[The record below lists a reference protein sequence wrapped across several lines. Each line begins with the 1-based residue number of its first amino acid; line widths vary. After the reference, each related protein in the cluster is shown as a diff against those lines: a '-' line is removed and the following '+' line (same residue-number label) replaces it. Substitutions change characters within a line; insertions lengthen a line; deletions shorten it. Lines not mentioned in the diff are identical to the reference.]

1 MIGKL
6 NGILDTA
13 TPTEIMIDVNGV
25 CYEVIIPLS
34 TYDSLPRE
42 GEKVTIFTYLY
53 VREDT
58 MALYGFASKHE
69 KELYKILL
77 TASGVGP
84 KLALK
89 VLSSVSAQSFCEAV
103 TNSDIKGLSKING
116 LGKKTAEKL
125 VLELREKIID
135 FAPESLYGTREE
147 TTLSRQAEEAVL
159 ALVQLGFKYDVAK
172 RAVKSAAGGLSPEE
186 SNSENLIRFSLQA
199 LNS

>member
-13 TPTEIMIDVNGV
+13 TPTEILIDVNGV

-42 GEKVTIFTYLY
+42 GAAVTVYTYLH
-53 VREDT
+53 VREDVMT
-58 MALYGFASKHE
+58 LYGFSSKDE

-84 KLALK
+84 KLAIK
-89 VLSSVSAQSFCEAV
+89 ILSSVSAQRFCEAV
-103 TNSDIKGLSKING
+103 TNADIKGLCKING
-116 LGKKTAEKL
+116 LGKKTAERL
-125 VLELREKIID
+125 VIELREKVLD
-135 FAPESLYGTREE
+135 FAPESLYGQKEE

-159 ALVQLGFKYDVAK
+159 ALVQLGFKYEIAK
-172 RAVKSAAGGLSPEE
+172 KSVKNAAANLSIEE
-186 SNSENLIRFSLQA
+186 SNSENLIRYALQS